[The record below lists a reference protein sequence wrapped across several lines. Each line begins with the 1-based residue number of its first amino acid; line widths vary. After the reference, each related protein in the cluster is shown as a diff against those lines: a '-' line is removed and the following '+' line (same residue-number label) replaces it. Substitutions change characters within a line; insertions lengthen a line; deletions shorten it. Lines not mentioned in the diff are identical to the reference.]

1 MSEISFLERSVQR
14 FGDNIKL
21 AKAMMLM
28 RNYRNKDSLLRSA
41 VRLGCELALKLNVC
55 KDNYSAR
62 LF

>member
-14 FGDNIKL
+14 FWDNSKL

-41 VRLGCELALKLNVC
+41 VRLGRELALELNFC
-55 KDNYSAR
+55 EDNYSAR
-62 LF
+62 SF